1 MEPKTIVCYFKS
13 YVCTW
18 PIAHRDK
25 KSDKFCLRVCYNYIS
40 TWHPI
45 GNQLTRNFLLV
56 KQRHNLS
63 FYVIYLLSIFRMSPS
78 ENSKETPQDSKADTN
93 RTALK
98 DEWMVHTKMT
108 NLCGVSKILTIF
120 RSENAPC
127 MRMNIRIVCQ

>member
-1 MEPKTIVCYFKS
+1 M
-13 YVCTW
+13 
-18 PIAHRDK
+18 
-25 KSDKFCLRVCYNYIS
+25 
-40 TWHPI
+40 
-45 GNQLTRNFLLV
+45 LV